1 MTIAGSFAKFG
12 HPLPDVRTFDALS
25 AKLSS
30 PLQRWSGGPLRLG
43 YSGEASFAA
52 EGNLAAWFQGRL
64 DNRNELAREFVTATS
79 DASLLL
85 AAYSKWGLDF
95 LDRFAGDFCCALWDG
110 GEGRL
115 LLGRDALGRMP
126 LVYHD
131 TRDAFHFASEPQELF
146 ALAGIAR
153 EIDEETLA
161 EWLAKQPRPQTRTFY
176 KGIGRVPP
184 GHVLIVESK
193 GLRLHRYWR
202 PEEKPLLRF
211 RRDEDYAEALLES
224 LEEAVSCR
232 LPAEGQVACM
242 MSAGLDSTSVT
253 ALAARQL
260 AKQGRTLVAFTAVP
274 QAGFDASRHYPE
286 RLCDEGPLAARV
298 ASMYPNIDHVLLPN
312 NAHPLLAAIKEG
324 VRINESP
331 LLGGSNVTWCNALQ
345 EAAQRRGARVL
356 LTGLAGNFTIS
367 YDGML
372 LLPSLLARGKLL
384 SLGGELL
391 RLRHSGASWGSLG
404 VKTIG
409 PFLPIALREGIR
421 RAMGRDAEFGLYEY
435 SCVNPNFARESG
447 VEQRFRRHGFIADLA
462 DPSDGPALRRRMLR
476 MVDPGIAIAGMRRSY
491 GYPNCDPT
499 ADKRLVELCLSIP
512 EEQYLRNGEP
522 RSLIRRAMRGILP
535 DEILSNR
542 RRGMQSADLL
552 MNLEPQLPDLLS
564 ELERLEASPLASRYL
579 DLPRMRK
586 LLEALS
592 EADWKLAKVKIQYGG
607 VVRSLAAGVFI
618 RSTEEGEQLYSR

>member
-1 MTIAGSFAKFG
+1 MTIAGSFAKSG
-12 HPLPDVRTFDALS
+12 HPLPEGRAFDALS
-25 AKLSS
+25 TQPVL
-30 PLQRWSGGPLRLG
+30 PLRHWNCGPLRVG
-43 YSGEASFAA
+43 CSGEAGFAA

-64 DNRNELAREFVTATS
+64 DNRNELKREFVTATG

-95 LDRFAGDFCCALWDG
+95 LDHFAGDFCCALWDG
-110 GEGRL
+110 REGRL

-131 TRDAFHFASEPQELF
+131 AHDAFYFACEPQELL

-161 EWLAKQPRPQTRTFY
+161 EWLAKQPRPQTRTFHQ
-176 KGIGRVPP
+176 GISRVPP
-184 GHVLIVESK
+184 GHVLVVETK

-211 RRDEDYAEALLES
+211 HRDEDYAEALLES
-224 LEEAVSCR
+224 LEQAVSCR

-242 MSAGLDSTSVT
+242 LSAGLDSTSVT

-274 QAGFDASRHYPE
+274 QAGFDASRHYPK

-298 ASMYPNIDHVLLPN
+298 ASMYPNIDHVLIPN
-312 NAHPLLAAIKEG
+312 NAHPLLAAIKDG

-331 LLGGSNVTWCNALQ
+331 LLGGSNVTWCNAVQ
-345 EAAQRRGARVL
+345 EEAQRRGARVL
-356 LTGLAGNFTIS
+356 FTGAAGNFTIS

-372 LLPSLLARGKLL
+372 LLPSLLERGKLL

-391 RLRHSGASWGSLG
+391 RLRHSGVSWGSLG
-404 VKTIG
+404 MKTIG

-421 RAMGRDAEFGLYEY
+421 RAMGKDGEFGLYEY
-435 SCVNPNFARESG
+435 SCINPNFARESG
-447 VEQRFRRHGFIADLA
+447 VEQRFMRHGFIANLA
-462 DPSDGPALRRRMLR
+462 NPADGLELRQRMFR
-476 MVDPGIAIAGMRRSY
+476 MVDGGIAIAGMNRFY

-499 ADKRLVELCLSIP
+499 ADKRLIELCLSIP

-522 RSLIRRAMRGILP
+522 RSLIRRAMKGILP

-618 RSTEEGEQLYSR
+618 RLTEQGA